1 MKVKRALA
9 ALAAAIALAAFAQQH
24 SHEAA
29 APEAGPGDA
38 RELVRFP
45 EAMRL
50 HTIANMR
57 DHLQSLQEIDLALSR
72 GDFDKA
78 SGVAEQRLGMSSL
91 EAHGASHIAP
101 FMPKPMQ
108 EIGERMHR
116 AASRFAVDAQNASV
130 TSDVKPA
137 LASLA
142 AVMQQC
148 VACHAAYRL
157 H

>member
-1 MKVKRALA
+1 MKTKRLLGAVAAACA
-9 ALAAAIALAAFAQQH
+9 ALAMGQQH
-24 SHEAA
+24 PHEGQRAEQA
-29 APEAGPGDA
+29 TDP
-38 RELVRFP
+38 RELVAFP
-45 EAMRL
+45 GPMRL

-57 DHLQSLQEIDLALSR
+57 DHLQSLQEIDSALSR
-72 GDFDKA
+72 GDFDTA
-78 SGVAEQRLGMSSL
+78 SSVAEKRLGMSSL

-130 TSDVKPA
+130 SNDVKPA